1 MRLYGSRVPA
11 IAKDIIKELTDREL
25 IEVSAENV
33 EEVEEDA
40 KSVLNEYLRAERR
53 LTDEAKDMARQRGL
67 DYAAHGKIKR
77 QIADKR
83 RFGLYEDAVGYIAN
97 QLIELLLHTPHV
109 DEIFAED
116 HELRRAVAPVLRRH
130 MAAADGIEAEV
141 RKRVKNLNEGTREW
155 EIRYQQELER
165 LQQLQN
171 LTDD

>member
-1 MRLYGSRVPA
+1 MRLYGSRIPA
-11 IAKDIIKELTDREL
+11 IAKDIIAELAAQEL

-40 KSVLNEYLRAERR
+40 KSVLNEYLRTERR
-53 LTDEAKDMARQRGL
+53 MTDEAKEIAQERGL

-77 QIADKR
+77 QIAEKR
-83 RFGLYEDAVGYIAN
+83 RFGLYEEAVGYIAN

-116 HELRRAVAPVLRRH
+116 SDLRRAVAPVLRRH
-130 MAAADGIEAEV
+130 MSAGDGIEAEV

-165 LQQLQN
+165 LKSLQN
-171 LTDD
+171 LTD